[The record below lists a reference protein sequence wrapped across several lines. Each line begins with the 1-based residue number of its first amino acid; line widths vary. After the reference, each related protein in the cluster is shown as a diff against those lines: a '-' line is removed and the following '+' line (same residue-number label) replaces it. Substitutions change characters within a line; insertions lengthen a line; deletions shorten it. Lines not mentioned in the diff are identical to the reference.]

1 MFGIITDYFNDFSN
15 YSITNKINMFNF
27 LLKTYDIVEENKKIE
42 FINHLKLIVG
52 LSFFDDFRKYIFRK
66 IPKHE
71 ILN

>member
-27 LLKTYDIVEENKKIE
+27 LLKIYDYLKEDRKKE
-42 FINHLKLIVG
+42 FINDMKLMIG

-66 IPKHE
+66 IPKHDL
-71 ILN
+71 LN